1 MKKRI
6 AQKECKETSMVE
18 KIVQINHIT
27 KKYKECTVLDDV
39 SLSIRIGDVI
49 GLVGGNGAGKTTLM
63 RAIAGSIPVD
73 SGEIIFSGERRTQDV
88 GTLIENPNIYT
99 DMSGIENLRYFGR
112 LFGVEDET
120 VYESLLQQM
129 GLAEAGKKLVGRYS
143 LGMKQRL
150 GIAVAMLGDPR
161 LLILDEPLNGLD
173 VQGMQDLEDRLLAMH
188 ENRSIGILIS
198 SHMIGELV
206 KLCNG
211 YLVMDHGRICMEY
224 TREELLQQAGSEEAV
239 ENYIITRFQKSM

>member
-1 MKKRI
+1 
-6 AQKECKETSMVE
+6 MVE

-150 GIAVAMLGDPR
+150 GIPVAMLGDPR

-173 VQGMQDLEDRLLAMH
+173 VQGMQDLEERLLAMH

-198 SHMIGELV
+198 SHMIGE
-206 KLCNG
+206 
-211 YLVMDHGRICMEY
+211 
-224 TREELLQQAGSEEAV
+224 
-239 ENYIITRFQKSM
+239 

>member
-1 MKKRI
+1 M
-6 AQKECKETSMVE
+6 AE
-18 KIVQINHIT
+18 KIVQIDHVT
-27 KKYKECTVLDDV
+27 KKYKERTVLDDV
-39 SLSIRIGDVI
+39 SLSIWTGDVI
-49 GLVGGNGAGKTTLM
+49 GLLGGTGAGKTTLM

-73 SGEIIFSGERRTQDV
+73 SGEISFSGERRTQDV

-112 LFGVEDET
+112 LFGVEDEA

-129 GLAEAGKKLVGRYS
+129 GLAEAGKKLAGRYS

-173 VQGMQDLEDRLLAMH
+173 VQGMQDLEERLWAMH
-188 ENRSIGILIS
+188 EDRSIGILIS
-198 SHMIGELV
+198 SHVIGELV
-206 KLCNG
+206 KLCNR
-211 YLVMDHGRICMEY
+211 YLVMDHGRIGMEY

-239 ENYIITRFQKSM
+239 EDYIITRFQKTT

>member
-1 MKKRI
+1 
-6 AQKECKETSMVE
+6 MVE

-173 VQGMQDLEDRLLAMH
+173 VQGMQDLEERLLAMH

-206 KLCNG
+206 KLCNR

-224 TREELLQQAGSEEAV
+224 TREEQLQQAGSEEAV

>member
-1 MKKRI
+1 M
-6 AQKECKETSMVE
+6 AE
-18 KIVQINHIT
+18 KIVQVDHIT

-73 SGEIIFSGERRTQDV
+73 SGEIIFSGERRTQNV

-173 VQGMQDLEDRLLAMH
+173 VQGMQDLEERLLAMH
-188 ENRSIGILIS
+188 EDRSIGILIS
-198 SHMIGELV
+198 SHVIGELV
-206 KLCNG
+206 KLCNR
-211 YLVMDHGRICMEY
+211 YLVMDHGRVCMEY
-224 TREELLQQAGSEEAV
+224 TREKLLQQAGSEEAV

>member
-1 MKKRI
+1 M
-6 AQKECKETSMVE
+6 AE
-18 KIVQINHIT
+18 KIVQIDHIT

-173 VQGMQDLEDRLLAMH
+173 VQGMQDLEERLLAMH
-188 ENRSIGILIS
+188 EDRPIGILIS
-198 SHMIGELV
+198 SHVIGELV
-206 KLCNG
+206 KLCNR
-211 YLVMDHGRICMEY
+211 YLVMDHGRVCMGY

>member
-1 MKKRI
+1 M
-6 AQKECKETSMVE
+6 AE
-18 KIVQINHIT
+18 KIVQIDHVT
-27 KKYKECTVLDDV
+27 KKYKERTVLDDV
-39 SLSIRIGDVI
+39 SLSIWTGDVI
-49 GLVGGNGAGKTTLM
+49 GLLGGNGAGKTTLM

-73 SGEIIFSGERRTQDV
+73 SGEISFSGERRTQDV

-112 LFGVEDET
+112 LFGVEDEA
-120 VYESLLQQM
+120 VYESLLHQM
-129 GLAEAGKKLVGRYS
+129 GLAEAGKKLAGRYS

-173 VQGMQDLEDRLLAMH
+173 VQGMQDLEECLWAMH
-188 ENRSIGILIS
+188 EDRSIGILIS
-198 SHMIGELV
+198 SHVIGELV
-206 KLCNG
+206 KLCNR
-211 YLVMDHGRICMEY
+211 YLVMDYGRICMEY

-239 ENYIITRFQKSM
+239 EDYIITRFQKTT